1 MGVFYKDGKEF
12 DASWKGGQ
20 PATFPIGVG
29 PVIKGW
35 DQGLVGV
42 TVGSRVQLTSP
53 PSWRTATTPPA
64 AARPAR
70 CASSSTCSRPVPA
83 E

>member
-12 DASWKGGQ
+12 DASWNSGQ

-29 PVIKGW
+29 QVIKGW

-42 TVGSRVQLTSP
+42 PWAAGCSSTSR
-53 PSWRTATTPPA
+53 PSWRTATSRCGG
-64 AARPAR
+64 RPAGPLR
-70 CASSSTCSRPVPA
+70 FVVDVLAA
-83 E
+83 Q